1 MSTCPAK
8 DIHCLYADNELQE
21 PFKTEFEIHTASC
34 THCQKILSEYR
45 FLRAKMQGISHTA
58 FFSNASD
65 SRVQLEEGYARL
77 KARLSYKRVVL
88 AEKRFGTA
96 RMLIPA
102 AAAAIFVFTAAF
114 TLRLSHTGLR
124 QNQIDTLNAVSKSRA
139 EPMQK
144 RGIIAPENVSASS
157 LASMFGNGYNF
168 TLDTPQL
175 TAIDVFKPEL
185 SSNVNYI
192 RIPLTDVSQMP
203 LMTTQETI
211 KAFDFTEDRFR

>member
-45 FLRAKMQGISHTA
+45 FLRAKMQGISDTA

-77 KARLSYKRVVL
+77 KARLSYKRIVL

-102 AAAAIFVFTAAF
+102 AAAAIFVFMAAF

-192 RIPLTDVSQMP
+192 RIPLTAVSQMP

>member
-45 FLRAKMQGISHTA
+45 SLRAKMQGISDTA

-96 RMLIPA
+96 RMFIPA

-124 QNQIDTLNAVSKSRA
+124 QNQIDTLNAVSKVARNPCKKEA
-139 EPMQK
+139 LLHPK
-144 RGIIAPENVSASS
+144 
-157 LASMFGNGYNF
+157 
-168 TLDTPQL
+168 T
-175 TAIDVFKPEL
+175 
-185 SSNVNYI
+185 
-192 RIPLTDVSQMP
+192 
-203 LMTTQETI
+203 
-211 KAFDFTEDRFR
+211 

>member
-45 FLRAKMQGISHTA
+45 SLRAKMQGISDTA

-114 TLRLSHTGLR
+114 TLRLSHIGLR

-211 KAFDFTEDRFR
+211 KAFDFTEDPFR